1 MRNAGKR
8 ARDESGKHPVNE
20 NDEENFRACC
30 DEMRVPMHAI
40 VLSRHCEEQ
49 GDEAIHPYAAQWI
62 ASRSLSSGAHSCD
75 PVARDDDG
83 NVSR

>member
-1 MRNAGKR
+1 MKV
-8 ARDESGKHPVNE
+8 VNIPSTKMMKKI
-20 NDEENFRACC
+20 FRACC

-62 ASRSLSSGAHSCD
+62 ASQSPSSGAHARE

-83 NVSR
+83 NISR